1 MVAIRTPW
9 SLLKHSPIITVIAV
23 VGVVVVGVV
32 AVGVV
37 ASSSTRARA
46 KVAGVGLPSAPPGP
60 SLSVPHTTYIP
71 PWGCVG
77 SGSHGSGSG
86 RSGRDVLC
94 RANSSSSSSTSTSAS
109 ASSIGSGCV
118 GRIALFALFRGR
130 MGVITTLRGVD
141 VDLAHTVKMSL
152 KGCVISDVLQRA

>member
-9 SLLKHSPIITVIAV
+9 SLFKHSPIITVIAV
-23 VGVVVVGVV
+23 AVSVVVAVGVV

-46 KVAGVGLPSAPPGP
+46 KVTGVGLSGAPSGP
-60 SLSVPHTTYIP
+60 ALSIPHTTYIP
-71 PWGCVG
+71 PWGG
-77 SGSHGSGSG
+77 SGGSDSD

-94 RANSSSSSSTSTSAS
+94 HSSSSTSTSYSAS
-109 ASSIGSGCV
+109 GSSIGSGSV

-130 MGVITTLRGVD
+130 VGVINTLRGVD
-141 VDLAHTVKMSL
+141 GALSHTIKMSL
-152 KGCVISDVLQRA
+152 KGCIISHIL